1 MRDSRTKRASDDCLL
16 HAHTASCCSQVA
28 RMMAVAAILPS
39 KLSIARMEAVASIDG
54 AALLLQA
61 LGLANN
67 GSLKPFG

>member
-1 MRDSRTKRASDDCLL
+1 MHDSRTKRASDDCLL

-54 AALLLQA
+54 AALLRA

-67 GSLKPFG
+67 GSLKPTG

>member
-1 MRDSRTKRASDDCLL
+1 
-16 HAHTASCCSQVA
+16 
-28 RMMAVAAILPS
+28 MMAVAAILPS

-54 AALLLQA
+54 AALLRA

>member
-1 MRDSRTKRASDDCLL
+1 
-16 HAHTASCCSQVA
+16 
-28 RMMAVAAILPS
+28 MMAVAAILPS